1 MNPNGQVGGKLEES
15 EVELSRAKKNPN
27 GAGTIRR
34 RPGGRWEGR
43 YSNGFDKDGKQ
54 IQKSIYGA
62 TQQEVRQK
70 LAKVVTEIDDGTYI
84 EPSKMKLSEWLDL
97 WLKEYCG
104 DKKYSTVKNYRASV
118 KTHIKPQL
126 GSIPLG
132 KLTAAFTLDV
142 YGHVSD
148 AMKTASANRMEEYVR
163 QIPGI

>member
-1 MNPNGQVGGKLEES
+1 MRKCYNRIEPERTGWGKLEES
-15 EVELSRAKKNPN
+15 EVALSRGKANKNPN

-84 EPSKMKLSEWLDL
+84 EPSKMKLSEWP
-97 WLKEYCG
+97 ER
-104 DKKYSTVKNYRASV
+104 VA
-118 KTHIKPQL
+118 
-126 GSIPLG
+126 GSLAEG
-132 KLTAAFTLDV
+132 VLRRQKVFDRQEL
-142 YGHVSD
+142 SCQRQD
-148 AMKTASANRMEEYVR
+148 AHQASAR
-163 QIPGI
+163 QYSAWKTYQDGYSAVL